1 MSRDA
6 KMQGYQVGSA
16 WMSQEGSDRING
28 DRINGLVIST
38 NLKMVCVLG

>member
-16 WMSQEGSDRING
+16 WMSREGSDQSNG
-28 DRINGLVIST
+28 DRINGLVVSP
-38 NLKMVCVLG
+38 NL